1 MIIINTFIT
10 GNNDNDNDD
19 DDVFNDDDDYNYYD
33 DYNYDNHDGFGYFEV
48 DVQKL
53 L

>member
-10 GNNDNDNDD
+10 GNNDN
-19 DDVFNDDDDYNYYD
+19 DVFNDDDDYNYYD
-33 DYNYDNHDGFGYFEV
+33 DYNYDNHDGLGYFEV

>member
-1 MIIINTFIT
+1 MIIINTFT
-10 GNNDNDNDD
+10 TRDNSI
-19 DDVFNDDDDYNYYD
+19 DVFNDDDDYNYYD
-33 DYNYDNHDGFGYFEV
+33 DNNYDNHYRFGYFEV

>member
-1 MIIINTFIT
+1 MIIINTFTT
-10 GNNDNDNDD
+10 GDNDYII
-19 DDVFNDDDDYNYYD
+19 DVFNVDDDYNYYD
-33 DYNYDNHDGFGYFEV
+33 DYDYDNHDGFGYFEV

>member
-1 MIIINTFIT
+1 MIIINTFT
-10 GNNDNDNDD
+10 TRDNDN
-19 DDVFNDDDDYNYYD
+19 DVFNDDDDD
-33 DYNYDNHDGFGYFEV
+33 DNNYDNHYRFGYFEV

>member
-1 MIIINTFIT
+1 MIIINTLST
-10 GNNDNDNDD
+10 RDNII
-19 DDVFNDDDDYNYYD
+19 DVFNDDDNDYDYYD
-33 DYNYDNHDGFGYFEV
+33 DYNYDNHYRFGYFEV